1 MISIAI
7 VLGLALAFCF
17 GTSDY
22 LSKGLTGSVGFYRTT
37 VYTLATSGA
46 LVFVPLLFLGVP
58 GLPSYS
64 GVALLGLISVST
76 FTAFLFMYR
85 GYQKG
90 HLSVV
95 SPTVNSFPIFSV
107 LFAVFVLKIVLSYE
121 VLLALG
127 GVILGILLVSTNV
140 SALGSSR
147 GRSLT
152 PGVPEA
158 ILAAFFFAVGFTS
171 LGYAEETVG
180 YFLPVVA
187 ARLGAA
193 SIGLLAG
200 LALKQD
206 LRPIRGKPFLRLLA
220 MGALEAGGLLAFTL
234 ALFYSSS
241 IAVLPITTTLAGMG
255 VVFTVG
261 YALILLKEKVG
272 PNYAV
277 GILILIASVATL
289 LYLTA

>member
-1 MISIAI
+1 
-7 VLGLALAFCF
+7 
-17 GTSDY
+17 
-22 LSKGLTGSVGFYRTT
+22 
-37 VYTLATSGA
+37 
-46 LVFVPLLFLGVP
+46 
-58 GLPSYS
+58 
-64 GVALLGLISVST
+64 
-76 FTAFLFMYR
+76 
-85 GYQKG
+85 
-90 HLSVV
+90 
-95 SPTVNSFPIFSV
+95 
-107 LFAVFVLKIVLSYE
+107 

-127 GVILGILLVSTNV
+127 GVIFGILLVSTDF

-171 LGYAEETVG
+171 LGYAEETIG
-180 YFLPVVA
+180 YLLPVLA

-193 SIGLLAG
+193 SVGLLAG
-200 LALKQD
+200 LALKQN
-206 LRPIRGKPFLRLLA
+206 LKPIGGKPFLRLLA
-220 MGALEAGGLLAFTL
+220 MGTLEASGLLAFTL

-261 YALILLKEKVG
+261 FALILLKERVG

-289 LYLTA
+289 LYFTA

>member
-1 MISIAI
+1 MISVAI
-7 VLGLALAFCF
+7 ILGLALAFCF

-22 LSKGLTGSVGFYRTT
+22 LSKSLTGSVGFFRTT

-58 GLPSYS
+58 RLPSYS
-64 GVALLGLISVST
+64 GVALLVLISLST

-107 LFAVFVLKIVLSYE
+107 LFAVFVLKIELSYE
-121 VLLALG
+121 VVFALG

-140 SALGSSR
+140 SALGQSR

-180 YFLPVVA
+180 YLLPVAA

-193 SIGLLAG
+193 AVGILAG

-206 LRPIRGKPFLRLLA
+206 LKPIGGKPFLRLLA
-220 MGALEAGGLLAFTL
+220 MGTLEAGGLLAFTL

-261 YALILLKEKVG
+261 YALILLKETVG

-289 LYLTA
+289 LYFTA

>member
-1 MISIAI
+1 MISVAVI
-7 VLGLALAFCF
+7 LGLFLAFCF

-22 LSKGLTGSVGFYRTT
+22 LSKGLTGQVGFYRTT

-46 LVFVPLLFLGVP
+46 LAFVPLLFFGVP
-58 GLPSYS
+58 RLPSLS
-64 GVALLGLISVST
+64 GVALLALISVST
-76 FTAFLFMYR
+76 FVAFLFMYR

-95 SPTVNSFPIFSV
+95 SPIVNSFPIFSV
-107 LFAVFVLKIVLSYE
+107 LFAVFVLRIDLSYA

-127 GVILGILLVSTNV
+127 GVILGILLVSINV

-147 GRSLT
+147 GGSLT

-171 LGYAEETVG
+171 LGYAEETG
-180 YFLPVVA
+180 EYLLPVLA

-193 SIGLLAG
+193 SVGLLTG

-220 MGALEAGGLLAFTL
+220 MGTLEAGGLLAFTL

-241 IAVLPITTTLAGMG
+241 IVVLPITTTLAGMG

-261 YALILLKEKVG
+261 YALILLKERVG
-272 PNYAV
+272 PNYAL
-277 GILILIASVATL
+277 GILILIASVAAL
-289 LYLTA
+289 LYFTA

>member
-1 MISIAI
+1 MVSAAI
-7 VLGLALAFCF
+7 ILGVVLAFCF
-17 GTSDY
+17 GTSDF
-22 LSKGLTGSVGFYRTT
+22 LSKGLTGKVGFYRTT

-46 LVFVPLLFLGVP
+46 LVFVPLLFLGAPSVP
-58 GLPSYS
+58 SLT
-64 GVALLGLISVST
+64 GVAILALISVST
-76 FTAFLFMYR
+76 FIAFLFMYR

-107 LFAVFVLKIVLSYE
+107 FFAVFVLGIDLSYE
-121 VLLALG
+121 VLLALV
-127 GVILGILLVSTNV
+127 GVIVGILLVSTNV
-140 SALGSSR
+140 SALRSSN

-158 ILAAFFFAVGFTS
+158 VLAAFFFAVGFTA

-180 YFLPVVA
+180 YLLPVLA

-193 SIGLLAG
+193 SVGLLTG
-200 LALKQD
+200 FALKQN
-206 LRPIRGKPFLRLLA
+206 LQPFGGKPFLRLFA
-220 MGALEAGGLLAFTL
+220 MGALEASGILAFTL
-234 ALFYSSS
+234 ALYYSSG
-241 IAVLPITTTLAGMG
+241 IAVLPITTTLGGMG

-261 YALILLKEKVG
+261 YALVLLKERVA

-277 GILILIASVATL
+277 GIVILIASVGAL
-289 LYLTA
+289 LYFTA

>member
-1 MISIAI
+1 MISVAI
-7 VLGLALAFCF
+7 ILGLALAFCF

-22 LSKGLTGSVGFYRTT
+22 LSKGLTAKVGFYRTT
-37 VYTLATSGA
+37 VYTLVTSGA
-46 LVFVPLLFLGVP
+46 IVLAPLLLLGVP
-58 GLPSYS
+58 GLPSLP
-64 GVALLGLISVST
+64 GVALLVLISVST
-76 FTAFLFMYR
+76 FVAFLLMYR

-107 LFAVFVLKIVLSYE
+107 LFAVFLLRIELSYE

-127 GVILGILLVSTNV
+127 GVILGILLVSTNL
-140 SALGSSR
+140 STLGSSR
-147 GRSLT
+147 GKSLT

-193 SIGLLAG
+193 SVGLLVG
-200 LALKQD
+200 LALRQD
-206 LRPIRGKPFLRLLA
+206 LRPIGGKPFLRLLA
-220 MGALEAGGLLAFTL
+220 MGTLEAGGILAFTL
-234 ALFYSSS
+234 ALLYSSS
-241 IAVLPITTTLAGMG
+241 LAVLPITTTLAGMG

-261 YALILLKEKVG
+261 YALVLLKERVE
-272 PNYAV
+272 PNYAL
-277 GILILIASVATL
+277 GILILISSVAAL

>member
-1 MISIAI
+1 MISVAI
-7 VLGLALAFCF
+7 ILGLALAFCF

-22 LSKGLTGSVGFYRTT
+22 LSKGLTGKVGFYRTT

-46 LVFVPLLFLGVP
+46 LVIVPLLFLGMP
-58 GLPSYS
+58 RLPSYS
-64 GVALLGLISVST
+64 DVALLALISVST
-76 FTAFLFMYR
+76 FIAFLFMYR

-95 SPTVNSFPIFSV
+95 SPIVNSFPIFSV

-127 GVILGILLVSTNV
+127 GVIFGILLVSTDV
-140 SALGSSR
+140 SALGSPR

-158 ILAAFFFAVGFTS
+158 VLAAFFFAVGFTS

-180 YFLPVVA
+180 YLLPVLA

-193 SIGLLAG
+193 AVGLLTG
-200 LALKQD
+200 LALKQN
-206 LRPIRGKPFLRLLA
+206 LAPIGGKPFLRLLA
-220 MGALEAGGLLAFTL
+220 MGTLEASGLLAFTL

-261 YALILLKEKVG
+261 YALILLKERVG

-277 GILILIASVATL
+277 GILILVASVATL
-289 LYLTA
+289 LYFTA

>member
-1 MISIAI
+1 MVSVAI

-17 GTSDY
+17 GTSDF
-22 LSKGLTGSVGFYRTT
+22 LSKGLTGKVGFYRTT

-46 LVFVPLLFLGVP
+46 IATVPLLLLGVP
-58 GLPSYS
+58 KPPSLS
-64 GVALLGLISVST
+64 GWAVLALISIST
-76 FTAFLFMYR
+76 FVAFLFMYR

-95 SPTVNSFPIFSV
+95 SPIVNSFPIFSV
-107 LFAVFVLKIVLSYE
+107 LFAVFVLKIDLSYE

-127 GVILGILLVSTNV
+127 GVILGILLVSTDL

-180 YFLPVVA
+180 YLLPVLA

-193 SIGLLAG
+193 AVGLLAG
-200 LALKQD
+200 LALKQN
-206 LRPIRGKPFLRLLA
+206 LKPIGGKPLLRLLA
-220 MGALEAGGLLAFTL
+220 MGTLEASGLLAFTL
-234 ALFYSSS
+234 ALLYSSS

-261 YALILLKEKVG
+261 FALILMKERVG

-277 GILILIASVATL
+277 GILVIIASVATL
-289 LYLTA
+289 LYFTA

>member
-1 MISIAI
+1 MVSVAI
-7 VLGLALAFCF
+7 LLGLALAFCF
-17 GTSDY
+17 GTSDF
-22 LSKGLTGSVGFYRTT
+22 LSKGLTGKVGFYRTT

-46 LVFVPLLFLGVP
+46 LATVPLLFLGVP
-58 GLPSYS
+58 RPPS
-64 GVALLGLISVST
+64 LLGAAVLALISLST
-76 FTAFLFMYR
+76 FVAFLFMYR

-95 SPTVNSFPIFSV
+95 SPIVNSFPIFSV
-107 LFAVFVLKIVLSYE
+107 LFAVFVLRIDLSYE
-121 VLLALG
+121 VLLGLA
-127 GVILGILLVSTNV
+127 GVIIGILLVSTDL

-158 ILAAFFFAVGFTS
+158 MLAAFFFAVGFTS

-180 YFLPVVA
+180 YLLPVVA

-193 SIGLLAG
+193 SVGLVAG
-200 LALKQD
+200 LALKQS
-206 LRPIRGKPFLRLLA
+206 LEPIEGKPLLRLLA
-220 MGALEAGGLLAFTL
+220 MGTLEAGGLLAFTL

-241 IAVLPITTTLAGMG
+241 LVVLPITTTLAGMG

-261 YALILLKEKVG
+261 YALVLLKERVG
-272 PNYAV
+272 PNYAL
-277 GILILIASVATL
+277 GIVVLVTSVATL
-289 LYLTA
+289 LYFTA

>member
-1 MISIAI
+1 MVSVAI
-7 VLGLALAFCF
+7 ILGLALAFCF
-17 GTSDY
+17 GTSDF
-22 LSKGLTGSVGFYRTT
+22 LSKGLTGKVGFYRTT

-46 LVFVPLLFLGVP
+46 IVTVPLLLLGVP
-58 GLPSYS
+58 RLPSLS
-64 GVALLGLISVST
+64 GLAILALISAST
-76 FTAFLFMYR
+76 FVAFLFMYR

-95 SPTVNSFPIFSV
+95 SPIVNSFPIFSI
-107 LFAVFVLKIVLSYE
+107 LFAVFVLKIDLSYE

-127 GVILGILLVSTNV
+127 GVIFGILLVSTDF

-171 LGYAEETVG
+171 LGYAEETIG
-180 YFLPVVA
+180 YLLPVLA

-193 SIGLLAG
+193 SVGLLAG
-200 LALKQD
+200 LALKQN
-206 LRPIRGKPFLRLLA
+206 LKPIGGKPFLRLLA
-220 MGALEAGGLLAFTL
+220 MGTLEASGLLAFTL

-241 IAVLPITTTLAGMG
+241 IVVLPITTTLAGMG

-261 YALILLKEKVG
+261 FALILLKERVG

-277 GILILIASVATL
+277 GILILIASVVTL
-289 LYLTA
+289 LYFTA

>member
-1 MISIAI
+1 MVSDAVI
-7 VLGLALAFCF
+7 LGLILAFCF

-22 LSKGLTGSVGFYRTT
+22 LSKGLTGKVGFYRTT

-58 GLPSYS
+58 SLPSYS
-64 GVALLGLISVST
+64 GVAILALISVST
-76 FTAFLFMYR
+76 FIAFLFMYR

-107 LFAVFVLKIVLSYE
+107 LFAVFVLGIDLSYE

-127 GVILGILLVSTNV
+127 GVILGILLVSTNL
-140 SALGSSR
+140 SATGSSKGR
-147 GRSLT
+147 GLT

-158 ILAAFFFAVGFTS
+158 VLAAFFFAVAFTS
-171 LGYAEETVG
+171 LGYAEEHVG
-180 YFLPVVA
+180 YLLPVVA

-193 SIGLLAG
+193 SVGLLTG

-206 LRPIRGKPFLRLLA
+206 LRPFGGQPLLRLLA
-220 MGALEAGGLLAFTL
+220 MGALEAAGIFAFTL

-241 IAVLPITTTLAGMG
+241 IAVLPITTTLGGMG

-261 YALILLKEKVG
+261 YALVLMKERVG
-272 PNYAV
+272 PNYAL
-277 GILILIASVATL
+277 GILILIGSVGAL
-289 LYLTA
+289 LYFTA

>member
-1 MISIAI
+1 MVSVAI
-7 VLGLALAFCF
+7 ILGLALAFCF
-17 GTSDY
+17 GTSDF
-22 LSKGLTGSVGFYRTT
+22 LSKGLTGKVGFYRTT

-46 LVFVPLLFLGVP
+46 IVTVPLLLLGMP
-58 GLPSYS
+58 RLPSYS
-64 GVALLGLISVST
+64 GLAILVLISVST
-76 FTAFLFMYR
+76 FVAFLLMYR

-95 SPTVNSFPIFSV
+95 SPIVNSFPIFSI
-107 LFAVFVLKIVLSYE
+107 LFAVFVLKIDLSYE
-121 VLLALG
+121 ALLALG
-127 GVILGILLVSTNV
+127 GVILGILLVSTDL
-140 SALGSSR
+140 SSRGSSR

-180 YFLPVVA
+180 YLLPVLA

-193 SIGLLAG
+193 SVGLLAG
-200 LALKQD
+200 LALRQNLK
-206 LRPIRGKPFLRLLA
+206 PIGGKPFLRLLA
-220 MGALEAGGLLAFTL
+220 MGTLEASGLLAFTL

-261 YALILLKEKVG
+261 FALILLKERVG
-272 PNYAV
+272 PNYAL

-289 LYLTA
+289 LYFTA

>member
-1 MISIAI
+1 MVSVAI
-7 VLGLALAFCF
+7 LLGLALAFCF
-17 GTSDY
+17 GTSDF
-22 LSKGLTGSVGFYRTT
+22 LSKGLTGKVGFYRTT

-46 LVFVPLLFLGVP
+46 LATVPLLFLGVP
-58 GLPSYS
+58 RPPS
-64 GVALLGLISVST
+64 LLGAAVLALISLST
-76 FTAFLFMYR
+76 FVAFLFMYR

-95 SPTVNSFPIFSV
+95 SPIVNSFPIFSV
-107 LFAVFVLKIVLSYE
+107 LFAVFVLRIDLSYE
-121 VLLALG
+121 VLLGLA
-127 GVILGILLVSTNV
+127 GVIIGILLVSTDL

-158 ILAAFFFAVGFTS
+158 MLAAFFFAVGFTS

-180 YFLPVVA
+180 YLLPVVA

-193 SIGLLAG
+193 SVGLVAG
-200 LALKQD
+200 LALKQS
-206 LRPIRGKPFLRLLA
+206 LEPIEGKPLLRLLA
-220 MGALEAGGLLAFTL
+220 MGTLEAGGLLAFTL

-241 IAVLPITTTLAGMG
+241 LVVLPITTTLAGMG

-261 YALILLKEKVG
+261 YALVLLKERVG
-272 PNYAV
+272 PNYAL
-277 GILILIASVATL
+277 GIVVLVASVATL
-289 LYLTA
+289 LYFTA